1 MCGIVA
7 YIGGQNATPIVLG
20 GLKKLEYRGYDS
32 AGIAVLQNGKIEIRR
47 DAGKIDHLETLITQ
61 EPLEGNLGIG
71 HTRWATHGAPNMQ
84 NAHPHISSN
93 GEIVI
98 VHNGI
103 VENYL
108 SLREELSA
116 EGAVFRSETDTETI
130 VLLIEHYY
138 AVTQDLLH
146 AVQETLKRI
155 KGAHGIVVMSSREPD
170 KLVAARLGNAG
181 GIAIGRGNGEMFIA
195 SDLPAI
201 VEHTHVITFLD
212 SEQIAVV
219 QKDGLT
225 LQTLAVEEL
234 LQILSWRRL
243 ILLI

>member
-84 NAHPHISSN
+84 NAHPHISFN

-146 AVQETLKRI
+146 AVQ
-155 KGAHGIVVMSSREPD
+155 
-170 KLVAARLGNAG
+170 
-181 GIAIGRGNGEMFIA
+181 
-195 SDLPAI
+195 
-201 VEHTHVITFLD
+201 
-212 SEQIAVV
+212 
-219 QKDGLT
+219 
-225 LQTLAVEEL
+225 
-234 LQILSWRRL
+234 
-243 ILLI
+243 

>member
-1 MCGIVA
+1 
-7 YIGGQNATPIVLG
+7 
-20 GLKKLEYRGYDS
+20 
-32 AGIAVLQNGKIEIRR
+32 
-47 DAGKIDHLETLITQ
+47 
-61 EPLEGNLGIG
+61 
-71 HTRWATHGAPNMQ
+71 MQ
-84 NAHPHISSN
+84 NAHPHVSSN

-116 EGAVFRSETDTETI
+116 EGAVFHSETDTETI

-138 AVTQDLLH
+138 AVTQDLLR

-170 KLVAARLGNAG
+170 KLIAARLGNAG
-181 GIAIGRGNGEMFIA
+181 GVAIGRGKGEMFIA

-201 VEHTHVITFLD
+201 MQHTHEITFLD

-219 QKDGLT
+219 QQDSLEI
-225 LQTLAVEEL
+225 QTLAGVSLEPGLESHPL
-234 LQILSWRRL
+234 GSRSPQRREYTGILCRKKFMSRYAHSPIRW
-243 ILLI
+243 

>member
-108 SLREELSA
+108 SLREELRLANDARVSTLCCHHA
-116 EGAVFRSETDTETI
+116 
-130 VLLIEHYY
+130 
-138 AVTQDLLH
+138 LH
-146 AVQETLKRI
+146 Q
-155 KGAHGIVVMSSREPD
+155 
-170 KLVAARLGNAG
+170 LGC
-181 GIAIGRGNGEMFIA
+181 
-195 SDLPAI
+195 SPA
-201 VEHTHVITFLD
+201 FNSL
-212 SEQIAVV
+212 
-219 QKDGLT
+219 
-225 LQTLAVEEL
+225 LQTGA
-234 LQILSWRRL
+234 RRCSVL
-243 ILLI
+243 GGLPNDQHFFAQGQGAFDEIRGAAAC

>member
-116 EGAVFRSETDTETI
+116 EGAVFRSETDTATI

-138 AVTQDLLH
+138 AVTQDLLR

-201 VEHTHVITFLD
+201 VEHTHDITFLD

-225 LQTLAVEEL
+225 LQLLAGTP
-234 LQILSWRRL
+234 I
-243 ILLI
+243 